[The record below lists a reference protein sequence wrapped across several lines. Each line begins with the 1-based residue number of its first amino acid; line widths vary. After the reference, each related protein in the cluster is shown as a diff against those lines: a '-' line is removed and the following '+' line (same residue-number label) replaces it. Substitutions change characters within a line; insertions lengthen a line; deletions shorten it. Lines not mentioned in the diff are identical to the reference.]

1 MPKMILRYTTFDQTR
16 LCQIDSCRSVGKKL
30 DRELIVIKD
39 FIKYSLIYLIV
50 VANKVPGTGNM
61 MNNKTKC
68 TKALELVMPCR
79 SKA

>member
-1 MPKMILRYTTFDQTR
+1 MKRREGDIFLPFAYR
-16 LCQIDSCRSVGKKL
+16 LDCVKSIAVGKKL
-30 DRELIVIKD
+30 NRELIVIKD